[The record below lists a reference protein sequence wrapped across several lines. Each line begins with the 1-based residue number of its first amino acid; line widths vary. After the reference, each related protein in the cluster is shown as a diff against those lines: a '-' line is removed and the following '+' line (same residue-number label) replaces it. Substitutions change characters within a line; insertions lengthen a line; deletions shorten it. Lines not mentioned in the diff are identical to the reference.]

1 MCSLIFF
8 ALTFFSCRQEQ
19 QKEISLI
26 WDNNRAVAIS
36 IPASLLGNDAKENKD
51 LLHVRVEKNVD
62 AMLGNLNTN
71 GSQVVFKPI
80 VPLSRG
86 LVYEIVFKNKVV
98 GNIKVPAAS
107 AANASEVL
115 AIYPSIDSLPE
126 NLLKIYIRFS
136 KPMREGQSLKNI
148 ALLDHNNDTVPNV
161 FLDLQPE
168 LWNKERTVLTVWLDP
183 GRIKRELIPNQ
194 QLGNPLKRGEN
205 YTITVSNNWKDEL
218 ALPLSKAY
226 KKQFVVASRDS
237 MSPDP
242 ANWKVSPPKAGTTQP
257 LELIFSEPLDN
268 FLLAEAI
275 QIVTKDKV
283 TIAGQIKADD
293 NERKLFFTPAKKWQA
308 GNYQVRVESI
318 LEDVAGNN
326 LNRLFDRD
334 IRVKNLKKDQ
344 AFIER
349 RFEIRN

>member
-1 MCSLIFF
+1 
-8 ALTFFSCRQEQ
+8 
-19 QKEISLI
+19 
-26 WDNNRAVAIS
+26 
-36 IPASLLGNDAKENKD
+36 
-51 LLHVRVEKNVD
+51 
-62 AMLGNLNTN
+62 
-71 GSQVVFKPI
+71 
-80 VPLSRG
+80 
-86 LVYEIVFKNKVV
+86 VYEIVFKNKVV
-98 GNIKVPAAS
+98 GNIKVPGAS

-115 AIYPSIDSLPE
+115 AIYPSIDTLPE

-293 NERKLFFTPAKKWQA
+293 NERKLFFTPAEKWQA

-349 RFEIRN
+349 GFEIRN